1 MFIQLIMRLV
11 LLEYRELVEFLVLV
25 WELVRVLPQQLV
37 QGPILKM
44 FMLFLILVL
53 VIIREFLAFL

>member
-1 MFIQLIMRLV
+1 MRLV